1 MRFANGTEFKNDDGD
16 AVPLDIMQRFQSRQ
30 MGDDQYI
37 GWDRGGYDNNNLGGS
52 PFSAVTDTN
61 AIIVRKWGHMRAKF
75 KACIIH

>member
-37 GWDRGGYDNNNLGGS
+37 GWDRGGYDNDNLGGS